1 MSWNFAYDSPTA
13 ITALL
18 DEAGLSMSKKFGQ
31 NFLLSPQVRERI
43 VQALRIPPGGSVWE
57 IGPGIGAL
65 TSLLVAGGYQ
75 VTAFEIDHGFCRIL
89 RDRAF
94 TDDANFRLIE
104 GDALKTWESL
114 FAAEGVPDRIC
125 GNLPYNVGSV
135 CIARFLEEQCL
146 PQRMVYTLQKEV
158 ADRLC
163 ARFGDKE
170 WSSFTILAQIDYKVE
185 LLFSIKSG
193 AFYPAPNVTSAVIGM
208 QKRDVPL
215 VSPELR
221 PVFMPMVKDMFAQR
235 RKTVKNN
242 LQQGRLGSRI
252 GKAGVEELLSS
263 CEVPTNERAERL
275 DIPVLLR
282 LAEKAKVMIQQ

>member
-1 MSWNFAYDSPTA
+1 MSWKFAYDSPAA

-18 DEAGLSMSKKFGQ
+18 DNAGLAMSKKFGQ

-43 VQALRIPPGGSVWE
+43 IQVLRIPPDGTVWE

-65 TSLLVAGGYQ
+65 TSLLVDGGYQ

-89 RDRAF
+89 RDQAF
-94 TDDANFRLIE
+94 TNDSNFRLIE
-104 GDALKTWESL
+104 GDALKTWE
-114 FAAEGVPDRIC
+114 AIYQAEGVPDRIC

-163 ARFGDKE
+163 ASFGDKD
-170 WSSFTILAQIDYKVE
+170 WSSFTILAQIDYQVNLE
-185 LLFSIKSG
+185 FTIKSG
-193 AFYPAPNVTSAVIGM
+193 AFYPAPNVESAVISM
-208 QKRDVPL
+208 QKRETPL
-215 VSPELR
+215 ISSELR
-221 PVFMPMVKDMFAQR
+221 PVFMPMVKDLFAQR

-242 LQQGRLGSRI
+242 LLQGKLGSRL
-252 GKAGVEELLSS
+252 GKTGVEALLTS
-263 CEVPTNERAERL
+263 CEVPFNERAERL
-275 DIPVLLR
+275 DIPVLRR
-282 LAEKAKVMIQQ
+282 LASKALTLLG